1 MTARDPRPVWRPTAA
16 RPGGPRR
23 PRAALRAVLF
33 DMDGLLVDSEP
44 LWFVVEREVAE
55 RLGAP
60 WGEADQEALIGGS
73 LERTVSHLLAKA
85 GGAATAAV
93 PVTAG
98 REDVARWLVEGMAR
112 LVLARGLP
120 LQPGA
125 ARLLAALDAAGVPCA
140 LVTAS
145 SRAIMEAVLKVTG
158 LSFGVTVCGEDVRR
172 GKPDPEP
179 YLRAAA
185 LLGVPPA
192 GCVVLED
199 SPTGIAAARAAGCPV
214 IAVPSVPV
222 SPAPGIVTV
231 ESLDEVGFDLL
242 ERAVTGNSEGHHPAV
257 TEKF

>member
-1 MTARDPRPVWRPTAA
+1 
-16 RPGGPRR
+16 
-23 PRAALRAVLF
+23 
-33 DMDGLLVDSEP
+33 MDGLLVDSEP
-44 LWFVVEREVAE
+44 LWFVIEREVAE

-73 LERTVSHLLAKA
+73 LERTVSYLLAKA
-85 GGAATAAV
+85 GE

-98 REDVARWLVEGMAR
+98 REDMARWLVEGMAR
-112 LVLARGLP
+112 LVLARGLT

-125 ARLLAALDAAGVPCA
+125 ARLLAGLEAAGVPCA

-145 SRAIMEAVLKVTG
+145 SRAIMDAVLKVTG

-172 GKPDPEP
+172 PKPDPEP
-179 YLRAAA
+179 YLLAAA
-185 LLGVPPA
+185 RLGAPAA

-199 SPTGIAAARAAGCPV
+199 SPTGIAAAQAAGCPV

-222 SPAPGIVTV
+222 SPGPGLITV
-231 ESLDEVGFDLL
+231 KSLNDVGFDLL
-242 ERAVTGNSEGHHPAV
+242 ERAVTGKSEGCDRAV

>member
-1 MTARDPRPVWRPTAA
+1 
-16 RPGGPRR
+16 
-23 PRAALRAVLF
+23 
-33 DMDGLLVDSEP
+33 MDGLLVDSEP
-44 LWFVVEREVAE
+44 LWFVIEREVAE

-73 LERTVSHLLAKA
+73 LERTVSWLLAKA
-85 GGAATAAV
+85 GGQAGTGG

-98 REDVARWLVEGMAR
+98 RADVARWLVEGMAR

-125 ARLLAALDAAGVPCA
+125 ARLLAALEAAGVPSA

-145 SRAIMEAVLKVTG
+145 SRAIMDAVLKVTG
-158 LSFGVTVCGEDVRR
+158 LSFGVTVCGEDVQR

-179 YLRAAA
+179 YVRAAA
-185 LLGVPPA
+185 LLGVPPP

-199 SPTGIAAARAAGCPV
+199 SPTGIAAARAAGCAV

-222 SPAPGIVTV
+222 SPGPGVTAV
-231 ESLDEVGFDLL
+231 KSLRDVGFDLL
-242 ERAVTGNSEGHHPAV
+242 EAVVTGKSDGRDHAV

>member
-1 MTARDPRPVWRPTAA
+1 MTAPDPRPE
-16 RPGGPRR
+16 
-23 PRAALRAVLF
+23 ALRAVLF

-55 RLGAP
+55 RIGAP

-73 LERTVSHLLAKA
+73 LERTVSYLLAKA
-85 GGAATAAV
+85 DGAATA
-93 PVTAG
+93 G
-98 REDVARWLVEGMAR
+98 RADVARWLVDGMAR

-120 LQPGA
+120 LQPGG
-125 ARLLAALDAAGVPCA
+125 ARLLAALDAVGMPCA

-145 SRAIMEAVLKVTG
+145 SRVIMDAVLKVTG
-158 LSFGVTVCGEDVRR
+158 LSFGVTVCAEDVRR

-179 YLRAAA
+179 YLRAAG
-185 LLGVPPA
+185 LLGVPPS

-222 SPAPGIVTV
+222 PPGPGLITV
-231 ESLDEVGFDLL
+231 KSLDEVGFHLL
-242 ERAVTGNSEGHHPAV
+242 ERAAAGNSDGRNRAV
-257 TEKF
+257 TEEF

>member
-1 MTARDPRPVWRPTAA
+1 M
-16 RPGGPRR
+16 
-23 PRAALRAVLF
+23 ALRAVLF

-44 LWFVVEREVAE
+44 LWFVIEREVAE

-73 LERTVSHLLAKA
+73 LERTVSYLLAKA
-85 GGAATAAV
+85 GEH
-93 PVTAG
+93 VTAG

-112 LVLARGLP
+112 LVLGRGLP

-125 ARLLAALDAAGVPCA
+125 ARLLAGLEEAGVPCA

-145 SRAIMEAVLKVTG
+145 SRAIMDAVLKVTG

-185 LLGVPPA
+185 LLGVTPP

-222 SPAPGIVTV
+222 IPAPGLLTV
-231 ESLDEVGFDLL
+231 KSLDEVGFGLL
-242 ERAVTGNSEGHHPAV
+242 ERAVTGKSEGRDHVV

>member
-1 MTARDPRPVWRPTAA
+1 
-16 RPGGPRR
+16 
-23 PRAALRAVLF
+23 
-33 DMDGLLVDSEP
+33 MDGLLVDSEP
-44 LWFVVEREVAE
+44 LWFVIEREVAE

-73 LERTVSHLLAKA
+73 LERTVSWLLAKA
-85 GGAATAAV
+85 GGPAETGG

-98 REDVARWLVEGMAR
+98 HEDVARWLVAGMAR

-125 ARLLAALDAAGVPCA
+125 ARLLAGLAAAGVPCA

-145 SRAIMEAVLKVTG
+145 SRAIMDAVLKVTG
-158 LSFGVTVCGEDVRR
+158 LSFGVTVCGEDVQRP
-172 GKPDPEP
+172 KPDPEP
-179 YLRAAA
+179 YLLAAA
-185 LLGVPPA
+185 RLGVPPE

-199 SPTGIAAARAAGCPV
+199 SPTGIEAARAAGCAV

-222 SPAPGIVTV
+222 SSGPGVTTV
-231 ESLDEVGFDLL
+231 KSLCDVGFDLL
-242 ERAVTGNSEGHHPAV
+242 EAVVTGKTDGCDHAV

>member
-1 MTARDPRPVWRPTAA
+1 
-16 RPGGPRR
+16 
-23 PRAALRAVLF
+23 
-33 DMDGLLVDSEP
+33 MDGLLVDSEP
-44 LWFVVEREVAE
+44 LWFVIEREVAE

-73 LERTVSHLLAKA
+73 LERTVSYLLAKA
-85 GGAATAAV
+85 GGAAAADEAAAAEGAAM
-93 PVTAG
+93 AG
-98 REDVARWLVEGMAR
+98 REDVARWLVAGMAR

-125 ARLLAALDAAGVPCA
+125 ARLLAGLEAAGVPCA

-145 SRAIMEAVLKVTG
+145 SRAIMDAVLKVTG
-158 LSFGVTVCGEDVRR
+158 LSFRVTVCGEDVQR

-185 LLGVPPA
+185 LLGVPPP

-199 SPTGIAAARAAGCPV
+199 SPTGVAAARAAGCPV

-222 SPAPGIVTV
+222 SPWPGLITV
-231 ESLDEVGFDLL
+231 KSLDDVGFDLL
-242 ERAVTGNSEGHHPAV
+242 ERAVTGKSEGCDRAV
-257 TEKF
+257 TEEF

>member
-1 MTARDPRPVWRPTAA
+1 
-16 RPGGPRR
+16 
-23 PRAALRAVLF
+23 
-33 DMDGLLVDSEP
+33 MDGLLVDSEP
-44 LWFVVEREVAE
+44 LWFVIEREVAE

-60 WGEADQEALIGGS
+60 WGEVDQEALIGGS
-73 LERTVSHLLAKA
+73 LERTVSYMLAKA
-85 GGAATAAV
+85 GGPGA
-93 PVTAG
+93 AG

-125 ARLLAALDAAGVPCA
+125 ARLLAALEAVGVPCA

-145 SRAIMEAVLKVTG
+145 SRAIMDAVLKATG
-158 LSFGVTVCGEDVRR
+158 LSFGVTVCGEDVQR

-185 LLGVPPA
+185 LLGAPPS

-222 SPAPGIVTV
+222 PPGPGLITV
-231 ESLDEVGFDLL
+231 KSLDEVGFGLL
-242 ERAVTGNSEGHHPAV
+242 GRVVTGNFEGRNRAV

>member
-1 MTARDPRPVWRPTAA
+1 MTAGDPRP
-16 RPGGPRR
+16 PRR
-23 PRAALRAVLF
+23 PAALRAVLF

-44 LWFVVEREVAE
+44 LWFEVERAVMA
-55 RLGAP
+55 RLGGR
-60 WGEADQEALIGGS
+60 WGEADQRALIGGS
-73 LERTVSHLLAKA
+73 LDRTVSWLLAKA
-85 GGAATAAV
+85 PTSAS
-93 PVTAG
+93 
-98 REDVARWLVEGMAR
+98 REDVARWLVADMAA
-112 LVLARGLP
+112 LILARGLP

-125 ARLLAALDAAGVPCA
+125 GPLLAGLDAAGVPCA

-158 LSFGVTVCGEDVRR
+158 LSFSVTVCGEDVRR

-179 YLRAAA
+179 YLLAAA
-185 LLGVPPA
+185 GLGVPAA

-222 SPAPGIVTV
+222 PPGPGLLTV
-231 ESLDEVGFDLL
+231 ESLEEVGIDLL
-242 ERAVTGNSEGHHPAV
+242 EGIVTGNFDGPGRGV

>member
-1 MTARDPRPVWRPTAA
+1 MTAPDPRPE
-16 RPGGPRR
+16 
-23 PRAALRAVLF
+23 ALRAVLF

-73 LERTVSHLLAKA
+73 LERTVSYLLAKA
-85 GGAATAAV
+85 DGAATA
-93 PVTAG
+93 G
-98 REDVARWLVEGMAR
+98 RADVARWLVDGMAR

-120 LQPGA
+120 LQPGG
-125 ARLLAALDAAGVPCA
+125 ARLLAALDAVGMPCA

-145 SRAIMEAVLKVTG
+145 SRVIMDAVLKVTG
-158 LSFGVTVCGEDVRR
+158 LSFGVTVCAEDVRR

-185 LLGVPPA
+185 LLEVPPS

-222 SPAPGIVTV
+222 PPGPGLITV
-231 ESLDEVGFDLL
+231 KSLDEVGFHLL
-242 ERAVTGNSEGHHPAV
+242 ERAVTGNSEGDDRAV
-257 TEKF
+257 TEIF